1 MSFKEKL
8 ADFAGAL
15 TSATYAPDAYPVP
28 EYVNYETNM
37 ADLRQLWG
45 EIRPQVKQDVDKAAF
60 IDGKLEEM
68 FAAFEAG
75 EKDKG
80 RKAVLAIYNLDVE
93 KLR

>member
-1 MSFKEKL
+1 MSLKERL
-8 ADFAGAL
+8 SDFAGAL
-15 TSATYAPDAYPVP
+15 TSATYAPDAYPMP

-45 EIRPQVKQDVDKAAF
+45 EIRPQLKHDADKAAF
-60 IDGKLEEM
+60 IEGKLQEM
-68 FAAFEAG
+68 FVAFKAG

-80 RKAVLAIYNLDVE
+80 RKAVMAIYNLDVE